1 MRGNISITLFV
12 IFLLI
17 LLGVGF
23 GLGYFFGRKGVK
35 VEPQVC
41 PPSLLDSKI
50 LFNWM
55 AFAKGE
61 VKEISNRTLILSSDG
76 ETLKISIPEGV
87 KIQALNGETNK
98 MEEANFEDIKIG
110 NKVEI
115 QLLVI
120 PKEKLLIGSLITILP

>member
-1 MRGNISITLFV
+1 MKGNISIILFV

-17 LLGVGF
+17 ILGVGF
-23 GLGYFFGRKGVK
+23 GLGYFFGLKGVK
-35 VEPQVC
+35 VEPQAC
-41 PPSLLDSKI
+41 PSSLLESGI

-61 VKEISNRTLILSSDG
+61 VKEISDRDLILSSGG
-76 ETLKISIPEGV
+76 ETLKISVPEGV